1 MAATSD
7 NRMNNIDT
15 KMKTVLA
22 SEKAVLGPVQRKTKK
37 EVRKR

>member
-7 NRMNNIDT
+7 KGTNNINA
-15 KMKTVLA
+15 KMSILLA
-22 SEKAVLGPVQRKTKK
+22 TEKIELGPVQRKTKK